1 MDVSSIS
8 PTLSGMPAGLDLRT
22 LPNQPPAV
30 QRKIV
35 AGQFEAILLRQFLSQ
50 SVGSMMGDDDSTQGS
65 VYGYMLTDAL
75 SQKLAEGG
83 GMGLSKMIERQ
94 LTPVGEPAQ
103 PPPTPRTT
111 L

>member
-1 MDVSSIS
+1 MK
-8 PTLSGMPAGLDLRT
+8 PTTFSAT
-22 LPNQPPAV
+22 QPPAV

-50 SVGSMMGDDDSTQGS
+50 SVGSMMGNGDDTQGS

-83 GMGLSKMIERQ
+83 GMGLSKMIEKQ
-94 LTPVGEPAQ
+94 LTPAGESAAPPA
-103 PPPTPRTT
+103 TPGKN

>member
-1 MDVSSIS
+1 M
-8 PTLSGMPAGLDLRT
+8 PSGIDMRT

-35 AGQFEAILLRQFLSQ
+35 ARQFEAILLRQFLSK
-50 SVGSMMGDDDSTQGS
+50 SVGSMMGGDDTAQSS

-75 SQKLAEGG
+75 AQSLAAGG
-83 GMGLSKMIERQ
+83 GMGISKMMEKQ
-94 LTPVGEPAQ
+94 LEPVGEKDS
-103 PPPTPRTT
+103 PPPAGKKGT